1 MMNFKSSSIQYT
13 GIRLISSV
21 LLSMAALNVMAAGS
35 KTDPMGPQRSLVF
48 IGSDSNNLGLSML
61 RAFEPTDAASQTNMV
76 ISPFGLTNILG
87 TLQTATAG
95 NTSKEI
101 SRLFNPPTI
110 PHKALAT
117 QIKTLNKQVEGSK
130 DVTIRNANRVW
141 LSADMS
147 AQVEPKF
154 STTLNDGLDASLG
167 SFTSAEAKGMA
178 GDLNSWVKEATSGHI
193 SSVVSEQ
200 ALSKN
205 VKAVA
210 VNAVY
215 FKSLW
220 GERFGFSK
228 DDTKPMQFN
237 PEKGSPL
244 YVPGMNS
251 VFKLNQASLK
261 GVDLIELPLANPSFS
276 LLIMLPA
283 GDNKTLQ
290 QLQNHITGNDFVDWL
305 DALKPV
311 QVRLQIP
318 KFKIEPA
325 SLALSTQFTD
335 LGVNQLFK
343 PGADFSPM
351 LASGALNADEIYHSA
366 GIAIDEAGVE
376 AASSSAAVI
385 VAKNSNFDLPKVSV
399 DRPFLFA
406 IVYRPAATALFLGRV
421 YKP

>member
-1 MMNFKSSSIQYT
+1 MNFK
-13 GIRLISSV
+13 LSSV
-21 LLSMAALNVMAAGS
+21 QSAGIKLLSSMLLATSAMNAIAANS
-35 KTDPMGPQRSLVF
+35 NTDTLGPQKSLVF
-48 IGSDSNNLGLSML
+48 IGSENNQVGLSML
-61 RAFEPTDAASQTNMV
+61 RAFEPTDAASHTNLV

-87 TLQTATAG
+87 TLQMATAG
-95 NTSKEI
+95 NTSQEI
-101 SRLFNPPTI
+101 SRLFI
-110 PHKALAT
+110 PATVSPKALAT
-117 QIKTLNKQVEGSK
+117 QIKTLNKQVEAVKGVSF
-130 DVTIRNANRVW
+130 RNVNRIW
-141 LSADMS
+141 LSANLS
-147 AQVEPKF
+147 SQVEPKF
-154 STTLNDGLDASLG
+154 STSLNDTLGASLAA
-167 SFTSAEAKGMA
+167 FTSADAKGMA
-178 GDLNSWVKEATSGHI
+178 GDLNSWVKEATGGQI
-193 SSVVSEQ
+193 ASVVSEQ

-228 DDTKPMQFN
+228 DDTKPMLFN
-237 PEKGSPL
+237 PEHGSPM

-261 GVDLIELPLANPSFS
+261 GVDLIELPLANPAFS

-290 QLQNHITGNDFVDWL
+290 QLQNDISGNDFVDWME
-305 DALKPV
+305 ALKPT
-311 QVRLQIP
+311 QIRLQIP
-318 KFKIEPA
+318 KFKIEPT
-325 SLALSTQFTD
+325 SVGISTQLAQ

-343 PGADFSPM
+343 SGADFSPM
-351 LASGALNADEIYHSA
+351 LASAALNADEIYHSA

-376 AASSSAAVI
+376 ATSSTAAVI
-385 VAKNSNFDLPKVSV
+385 VAKNNNFDLPKVSI

>member
-1 MMNFKSSSIQYT
+1 MNFKSSSVT
-13 GIRLISSV
+13 SMGIKRLSFV
-21 LLSMAALNVMAAGS
+21 LLAMAALSAVAANNNA
-35 KTDPMGPQRSLVF
+35 DPMGPHRSLVF
-48 IGSDSNNLGLSML
+48 IGSENNNLGLSML

-87 TLQTATAG
+87 TLQIATAG
-95 NTSKEI
+95 STSNEI
-101 SRLFNPPTI
+101 SRLFTPTTI
-110 PHKALAT
+110 SNKALGA
-117 QIKTLNKQVEGSK
+117 QIKALNKQVEGSK
-130 DVTIRNANRVW
+130 DLTIRNANRVW
-141 LSADMS
+141 LSSNLS

-154 STTLNDGLDASLG
+154 SATLNDALGSSLA
-167 SFTSAEAKGMA
+167 SFTSADSKGMA
-178 GDLNSWVKEATSGHI
+178 TDLNSWVKEATGGQI
-193 SSVVSEQ
+193 STVVSEQ

-237 PEKGSPL
+237 PEQGSPF

-290 QLQNHITGNDFVDWL
+290 QLQNQITGNDFVDWL

-318 KFKIEPA
+318 KFKIDPT
-325 SLALSTQFTD
+325 SQGLSVQLAN

-343 PGADFSPM
+343 SGADFSPM
-351 LASGALNADEIYHSA
+351 LASAALNADEIYHSA

-376 AASSSAAVI
+376 ATSSTAAVI
-385 VAKNSNFDLPKVSV
+385 VAKNNNFDLPKVSV